1 MIGLSPEQVD
11 RQSLWQF
18 AAAVEG
24 YAAANGTS
32 TLEPPSDNEYWE
44 VVTGGEQ

>member
-24 YAAANGTS
+24 YAAANGANP
-32 TLEPPSDNEYWE
+32 LQAPSDDDYWE
-44 VVTGGEQ
+44 IVTGG